1 MDARGLSGG
10 YPRRVTQNDDGQ
22 TPPERKKPSFARI
35 AIWVGAGAVGVYMV
49 VAGVIGILSGG
60 N

>member
-1 MDARGLSGG
+1 MDAAGLRDG
-10 YPRRVTQNDDGQ
+10 YPRRVSANDDGK
-22 TPPERKKPSFARI
+22 TPAERKKPSFTRI
-35 AIWVGAGAVGVYMV
+35 AIWVAAGGIGVYMV

>member
-1 MDARGLSGG
+1 M
-10 YPRRVTQNDDGQ
+10 TQNDEGP
-22 TPPERKKPSFARI
+22 TSAERKKPSFARI